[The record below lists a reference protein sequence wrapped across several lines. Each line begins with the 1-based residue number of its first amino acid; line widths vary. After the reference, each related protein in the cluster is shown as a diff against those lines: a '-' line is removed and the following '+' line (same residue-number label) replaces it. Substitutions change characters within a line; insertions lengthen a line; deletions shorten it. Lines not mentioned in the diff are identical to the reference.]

1 MLFHE
6 KEAEN
11 RTRTRPDTRKR
22 KRSNANPSYTPP
34 FHIKVAFP
42 THRQCSCP
50 LQEVQEFDYL
60 GLRLDP
66 KLAMNAALHRIQ
78 EKVNKSHALVAAVTY
93 SLRYDD
99 SSQHHRPSLNASP
112 QQVLDLWKA
121 CVLPH
126 LLQNLRYLQE
136 SQVERLQVTLN
147 RSLARSLHVY
157 GETTALCAD
166 MGVPPL
172 RLTQQVQQAQLAFRW
187 THVYSDSIPGV
198 MYSKL
203 MTHYQS
209 LPPQALERSMR
220 QAKAHLD
227 PQAGQQNKIPWQVQ
241 QAHLGNQEKSYKNW
255 LKVQASNLWRKE
267 LTILTLPSQTP
278 GRLQAYVRFNASDL
292 SRISLYK
299 PAPYLRQSHGQ
310 ALGLVRLRAQAW
322 PRHIPT
328 HLHFATRYARA
339 DYEHRY
345 CGYCQ
350 QGQALG
356 DEAHILLAC
365 PMTTHLR
372 DAIIQQMQRKL
383 RLHDANPWQSFT
395 EAEQVSILLGNPPP
409 SLLKRHIRSWMQE
422 SMPLL
427 HEYTASIRTLLHD
440 HRAPSPQESEAE
452 PDTGSEDEDFDRDFD
467 TAVRDA
473 MARHGM

>member
-1 MLFHE
+1 
-6 KEAEN
+6 
-11 RTRTRPDTRKR
+11 
-22 KRSNANPSYTPP
+22 
-34 FHIKVAFP
+34 
-42 THRQCSCP
+42 
-50 LQEVQEFDYL
+50 
-60 GLRLDP
+60 
-66 KLAMNAALHRIQ
+66 
-78 EKVNKSHALVAAVTY
+78 
-93 SLRYDD
+93 
-99 SSQHHRPSLNASP
+99 
-112 QQVLDLWKA
+112 
-121 CVLPH
+121 
-126 LLQNLRYLQE
+126 
-136 SQVERLQVTLN
+136 
-147 RSLARSLHVY
+147 
-157 GETTALCAD
+157 
-166 MGVPPL
+166 
-172 RLTQQVQQAQLAFRW
+172 
-187 THVYSDSIPGV
+187 
-198 MYSKL
+198 
-203 MTHYQS
+203 
-209 LPPQALERSMR
+209 MR

-299 PAPYLRQSHGQ
+299 PAPYLRQSHGH

-365 PMTTHLR
+365 PMTAHLR

-427 HEYTASIRTLLHD
+427 HEYTAAIRTLLHD